1 MKTITDILKQPII
14 ALIVL
19 IAVVLIGWQVF
30 TSDVPKDTTSNTTPE
45 TTEEVTADTD
55 VSAARALGVIQS
67 DYLTDEDFQTYIN
80 ETLDELVR
88 IERADILDEAV
99 AVIDET
105 QNAIDYLADEKPAK
119 AEKSIE
125 RALGKLEATLV
136 IEPDAANLP
145 IVADAEIHSLITDK
159 ATLEA
164 LKTSITAAVERGDL
178 QRARELMVDLQS
190 EIRLET
196 INIPL
201 EAHGI
206 ALRAAVKLIDEE
218 KYVEAR
224 EVLRVAM
231 NTLVAVERRIPIPLL
246 NAELL
251 VDESAQVVENDP
263 QTALGMLSEAREQ
276 VEIAELL
283 GYGFVA
289 TTDYQD
295 LFAELTELEAKIN
308 EKKNTD
314 QAYQDLAQTIEDLR
328 VKITN

>member
-19 IAVVLIGWQVF
+19 IAIVLIGWQVL
-30 TSDVPKDTTSNTTPE
+30 TSDVPKDTASDTVGE
-45 TTEEVTADTD
+45 TTEQVTADSD
-55 VSAARALGVIQS
+55 ISAARALGVIQS
-67 DYLTDEDFQTYIN
+67 DYLTDEDFQTYIT

-88 IERADILDEAV
+88 IERADILEEAV

-105 QNAIDYLADEKPAK
+105 QNAIDYLAEEKPEKAK
-119 AEKSIE
+119 RAIEK
-125 RALGKLEATLV
+125 ALGKLEATLV
-136 IEPDAANLP
+136 IEPNAASLP
-145 IVADAEIHSLITDK
+145 VVADAEIKSLITDK
-159 ATLEA
+159 ATLET
-164 LKTSITAAVERGDL
+164 LKQSIVAAVERGDL

-201 EAHGI
+201 ETHGI
-206 ALRAAVKLIDEE
+206 ALRAVVKLIDEE
-218 KYVEAR
+218 EYVEAR

-251 VDESAQVVENDP
+251 VDESALVVESDP

-289 TTDYQD
+289 TADYQD

-308 EKKNTD
+308 DKKNTD
-314 QAYQDLAQTIEDLR
+314 QAYEDLAQTIEDLR
-328 VKITN
+328 VKITR